1 VATWCKG
8 VVAKLTRATSNPL
21 MRKYLGYVSQRL
33 DAGEYTSPAQYWDEV
48 YRSINAVEDPVN
60 QGRLNPTMD
69 EDKIA
74 FRGFETGY
82 SLAALDPEDRATYFE
97 SWFTEDVDH
106 SRAGATEVKAA
117 LAECDVFFKDMS
129 DDDVDKCIDIV
140 RQNAGKFPVDS
151 RHFLESFPAPGTM
164 HHSRRKAADKSK
176 EGSGI
181 SLSIGDGT
189 LSDEEMVERRVRSA
203 MSKRLTAEELRSDI
217 ERTMDKEL
225 RASYGPLYTTPS
237 GALVR
242 DVFREP
248 IEREEGADTGTDKGK
263 ANDGSGSSS
272 SSSKAKTTAE
282 LRAEAEET
290 YKQRKAAY
298 YEACPL
304 SPDLVS
310 YCPLSHLVHTV
321 RELLYLSDAHAVKT
335 RYLIHL
341 CGCIP
346 IQPKVLWNI
355 LKDEVMWCSP
365 HSGMEL
371 VRRRFAQHTTI
382 LLVVILVA
390 YRSSSDQALRK
401 TKALKVV
408 EDDEGEGKKSY
419 IPRDLMKQI
428 EHLIRDLGSNATVDK
443 LMRQLD
449 WGKNSQKKERLGP
462 LREVL
467 GRLPRVFYEPE
478 YMFLRQS
485 LEGVVAWPE
494 DDERSEEAKTQEMT
508 NNFNNWCRFSVNRAE
523 VANNLVTMLST
534 PESCPQRRYPVD
546 TARTYLAT
554 NGVNPDHELPLLTDL
569 FIPGNNVYLRRG
581 CEDEDQSSSSTS
593 SSAAASAATAAADQ
607 ISEDRVSEY
616 IYSTLKKSPYRAID
630 IDALRKV
637 IRDNFTLEESK
648 QFESSITDTITEGLL
663 PHSNPSTSS
672 TSSSE
677 GEEAHDESSQPA
689 NESAMAGV
697 TVKGRGLYRYF
708 FHDPLNIY
716 LAADAQEYLAVKGD
730 THAWNRRKA
739 EKIPCLRPLE
749 EGEVLKGPEHQ

>member
-1 VATWCKG
+1 
-8 VVAKLTRATSNPL
+8 
-21 MRKYLGYVSQRL
+21 
-33 DAGEYTSPAQYWDEV
+33 
-48 YRSINAVEDPVN
+48 
-60 QGRLNPTMD
+60 
-69 EDKIA
+69 
-74 FRGFETGY
+74 
-82 SLAALDPEDRATYFE
+82 
-97 SWFTEDVDH
+97 
-106 SRAGATEVKAA
+106 
-117 LAECDVFFKDMS
+117 
-129 DDDVDKCIDIV
+129 
-140 RQNAGKFPVDS
+140 
-151 RHFLESFPAPGTM
+151 
-164 HHSRRKAADKSK
+164 
-176 EGSGI
+176 
-181 SLSIGDGT
+181 
-189 LSDEEMVERRVRSA
+189 
-203 MSKRLTAEELRSDI
+203 
-217 ERTMDKEL
+217 
-225 RASYGPLYTTPS
+225 
-237 GALVR
+237 
-242 DVFREP
+242 
-248 IEREEGADTGTDKGK
+248 
-263 ANDGSGSSS
+263 
-272 SSSKAKTTAE
+272 
-282 LRAEAEET
+282 
-290 YKQRKAAY
+290 
-298 YEACPL
+298 
-304 SPDLVS
+304 
-310 YCPLSHLVHTV
+310 
-321 RELLYLSDAHAVKT
+321 
-335 RYLIHL
+335 
-341 CGCIP
+341 
-346 IQPKVLWNI
+346 
-355 LKDEVMWCSP
+355 MWCSP

-371 VRRRFAQHTTI
+371 
-382 LLVVILVA
+382 
-390 YRSSSDQALRK
+390 ALRK

-494 DDERSEEAKTQEMT
+494 DDERSEEAKMQEMT
-508 NNFNNWCRFSVNRAE
+508 SNFDNWCRFSVNRAE
-523 VANNLVTMLST
+523 VANNLATMLST

-593 SSAAASAATAAADQ
+593 SSSAAAATAAADK

-648 QFESSITDTITEGLL
+648 QFESAITDTITEGLL

-672 TSSSE
+672 SSSSE
-677 GEEAHDESSQPA
+677 GEEAHDESPQLA
-689 NESAMAGV
+689 EESAMTGV
-697 TVKGRGLYRYF
+697 TVKARGLYRYF

-716 LAADAQEYLAVKGD
+716 LAADAREYLAVKGD
-730 THAWNRRKA
+730 THAWNRRDA

-749 EGEVLKGPEHQ
+749 EGEVLKAPEHQVVGREGTLAARVAHPLRTGPIPTPLPAYTLQRQSSK